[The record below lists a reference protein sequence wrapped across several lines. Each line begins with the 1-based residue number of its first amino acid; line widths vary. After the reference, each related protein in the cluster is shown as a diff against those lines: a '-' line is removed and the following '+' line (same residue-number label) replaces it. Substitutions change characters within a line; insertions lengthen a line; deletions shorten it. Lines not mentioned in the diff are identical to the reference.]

1 MIDKNTIKFKQQNIQ
16 KLTDKL
22 SCNYYM
28 LDILRQT
35 SINRFVDFANKN
47 GITAEQLKAYI
58 LKNTKFLLDLMI
70 KENKGGKNEKI
81 N

>member
-1 MIDKNTIKFKQQNIQ
+1 MIKFKNININ
-16 KLTDKL
+16 KLTQEKNT
-22 SCNYYM
+22 SYYN

-35 SINRFVDFANKN
+35 SINRLVDFANKN

-70 KENKGGKNEKI
+70 KENEGGKNG
-81 N
+81 

>member
-1 MIDKNTIKFKQQNIQ
+1 MIKFKQQNIQ

-35 SINRFVDFANKN
+35 SINKLVDFANKN
-47 GITAEQLKAYI
+47 DITAEQLKAYI

-70 KENKGGKNEKI
+70 KEEKGG
-81 N
+81 